1 MKFTCSQAA
10 LLRAINTCSK
20 AVSVRTT
27 IPILKG
33 ILINVENGRVKMTSS
48 DLNMSIE
55 TSFDAQNTVNGS
67 TVVPA
72 KLLGDIVRKLPNSL
86 VSITTE
92 KEYGK
97 LSLNCLGSDFDIVS
111 LPAEEFPLV
120 GGVSSRD
127 FIELKKDE
135 FKDLINKSVFSAS
148 IDEKKGI
155 LTGCLLNINRNMIEA
170 VALDGFR
177 MAIVRKESNIDKEKT
192 VIIPANILSEI
203 YKILNEDSGS
213 DEISVL
219 FEEKKAEFLTEDTR
233 IIARLLEGEFI
244 KYESILPSSW
254 NTRITVNRED
264 MLNSIERASLFA
276 KEGKNNLIKIKINK
290 DSLDIESRSEEGYVN
305 EKLGADVQGEEL
317 LIGFNSKYLLDVLK
331 VLGDEEIVFELG
343 SSLSACLIKPA
354 EGNGYTYL
362 VLPVRISVS

>member
-10 LLRAINTCSK
+10 LLRAVNTCIK

-33 ILINVENGRVKMTSS
+33 ILIKVEDGRATLTSS

-55 TSFDAQNTVNGS
+55 TSFDVQNYVNGS
-67 TVVPA
+67 SVVSA

-86 VSITTE
+86 INIDTE

-97 LSLNCLGSDFDIVS
+97 LSINCLGSDFSIVS
-111 LPAEEFPLV
+111 LPADEFPLV
-120 GGVSSRD
+120 GGVNSKD
-127 FIELKKDE
+127 FFELDKSD
-135 FKDLINKSVFSAS
+135 FKDIINKSVFSAS

-155 LTGCLLNINRNMIEA
+155 LTGCLFNIKGGTMEA

-177 MAIVRKESNIDKEKT
+177 MAIVRKEIGSDKEKRF
-192 VIIPANILSEI
+192 IIPANILSEI
-203 YKILNEDSGS
+203 YKILNEDEGS
-213 DEISVL
+213 DQISVL

-233 IIARLLEGEFI
+233 VIARLLEGEFI
-244 KYESILPSSW
+244 KYNDILPSSW

-264 MLNSIERASLFA
+264 MLSSIERASLFA
-276 KEGKNNLIKIKINK
+276 KEGKNNLIKIKVGK
-290 DSLDIESRSEEGYVN
+290 DTLDIESRSEEGNVN
-305 EKLGADVQGEEL
+305 EKVGADVEGEEL
-317 LIGFNSKYLLDVLK
+317 LIGFNSKYLIDVLK
-331 VLGDEEIVFELG
+331 VISDEEVVFEMG
-343 SSLSACLIKPA
+343 SSVSSCIIKPV
-354 EGNGYTYL
+354 EGNDYTYL

>member
-10 LLRAINTCSK
+10 LLRAVNTCSK

-33 ILINVENGRVKMTSS
+33 ILIDVKDGRATLTSS

-55 TSFDAQNTVNGS
+55 TSFDVQNSVNGS
-67 TVVPA
+67 SVVSA

-86 VSITTE
+86 INIDTE
-92 KEYGK
+92 KEFGK
-97 LSLNCLGSDFDIVS
+97 LSINCLGSDFSIVS

-120 GGVSSRD
+120 GKIESND
-127 FIELKKDE
+127 FIEINKKD
-135 FKDLINKSVFSAS
+135 FKDLINKTVFSAS

-155 LTGCLLNINRNMIEA
+155 LTGCLFKIERNQIEA

-177 MAIVRKESNIDKEKT
+177 MAVVRKECNINKEKT
-192 VIIPANILSEI
+192 VIIPASILSEI
-203 YKILNEDSGS
+203 YKILNEDEGS

-219 FEEKKAEFLTEDTR
+219 FEDKKAEFLTEDTR

-244 KYESILPSSW
+244 KYNDILPTVW

-264 MLNSIERASLFA
+264 MLNSIERASLFS
-276 KEGKNNLIKIKINK
+276 KEGKNNLIKINVKQNYI
-290 DSLDIESRSEEGYVN
+290 DIDSRSEEGNVN
-305 EKLGADVQGEEL
+305 ERVGAETQGDEL
-317 LIGFNSKYLLDVLK
+317 LIGFNSKYLIDVLK
-331 VLGDEEIVFELG
+331 SVNDEDVVFEMG
-343 SSLSACLIKPA
+343 SSVSACLIKPL
-354 EGNGYTYL
+354 EGNEFTYL
-362 VLPVRISVS
+362 VLPVRIATA

>member
-10 LLRAINTCSK
+10 LLRAVNTCLK
-20 AVSVRTT
+20 AVSARTT

-33 ILINVENGRVKMTSS
+33 ILITVENGRATMTSS

-55 TSFDAQNTVNGS
+55 TSFDVQNYVNGS
-67 TVVPA
+67 SVVPA

-86 VSITTE
+86 INIDTE
-92 KEYGK
+92 KEFGK
-97 LSLNCLGSDFDIVS
+97 LSINCLGSDFDIVS
-111 LPAEEFPLV
+111 LPSDEFPLV
-120 GGVSSRD
+120 GGVSSKD
-127 FIELKKDE
+127 FIELNKED
-135 FKDLINKSVFSAS
+135 FKDIINKTVFSAS

-155 LTGCLLNINRNMIEA
+155 LTGCLFDIRNNYMEA

-177 MAIVRKESNIDKEKT
+177 MAVVRKDTSVSKEKR
-192 VIIPANILSEI
+192 VIIPASILSEV

-213 DEISVL
+213 DHISVL

-233 IIARLLEGEFI
+233 VIARLLEGDFI
-244 KYESILPSSW
+244 KYNDIIPQNW
-254 NTRITVNRED
+254 NTRFIVNRED

-276 KEGKNNLIKIKINK
+276 KEGKNNLIKVKVNN

-305 EKLGADVQGEEL
+305 ENVGADVTGEEL
-317 LIGFNSKYLLDVLK
+317 LIGFNSKYLIDVLK
-331 VLGDEEIVFELG
+331 VISDEEVVFEMG
-343 SSLSACLIKPA
+343 SSLSACLIKPVDGR
-354 EGNGYTYL
+354 EYIYL